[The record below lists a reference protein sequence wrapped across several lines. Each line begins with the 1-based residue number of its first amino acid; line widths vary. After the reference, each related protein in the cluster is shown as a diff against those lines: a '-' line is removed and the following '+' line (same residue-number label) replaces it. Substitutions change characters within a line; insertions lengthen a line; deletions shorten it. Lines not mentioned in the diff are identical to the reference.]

1 MRHLLT
7 FARMIAQEIRLV
19 ITKVLDILA
28 SPYWKLYNKLH
39 SRKFRRENPERFDSE
54 GNWLSYCPVAD
65 AYVRD
70 EDLFQPKSRYL

>member
-1 MRHLLT
+1 MRHILT

-54 GNWLSYCPVAD
+54 GNWLTWDFETETYIKL
-65 AYVRD
+65 D
-70 EDLFQPKSRYL
+70 EVKSRYL